1 MRINL
6 NLTEQAKERLG
17 DAAVVALLI
26 VAFLATGCGIPD
38 EQKGADSG
46 LPSESVGELTPVVH
60 IPTPAVEPAP
70 EPAVTE
76 RRPATFEE
84 GESAYREG
92 RYGEAVELFTSYNE
106 TKPSNPWGLYMLG
119 LSARKA
125 GNDRLAEVAFAEALS
140 KDPRHVKSLLNLS
153 RVLLETDRPEE
164 ALGEI
169 EFAIEIDS
177 TSGEALRLKGVA
189 LHDVGRVEEAIETYR
204 RALTLNDRD
213 VWTMNNLGFVYL
225 GEHRFVDALPPLA
238 RAVELEPEVAL
249 FQNNLGMALERSGYV
264 GSAVEAYR
272 AAVAADSSFAKARAN
287 LGRVEQWGVDLDIKA
302 DLRSFAELFV
312 QEIERWKSL
321 EAAAVEIPTDT
332 AVTDTIP

>member
-1 MRINL
+1 MRIHL

-38 EQKGADSG
+38 EQKRADSG
-46 LPSESVGELTPVVH
+46 LPSESLGELTPVVH
-60 IPTPAVEPAP
+60 IPTPAPA
-70 EPAVTE
+70 PAVTE

-84 GESAYREG
+84 AESAYREG

-125 GNDRLAEVAFAEALS
+125 GNDKLAEVAFTEALS

-153 RVLLETDRPEE
+153 RVLLETDRSEE

-189 LHDVGRVEEAIETYR
+189 LHDLGRVDEAVDAYR

-213 VWTMNNLGFVYL
+213 AWTMNNLGFVYL
-225 GEHRFVDALPPLA
+225 REHRFVDALPPLA
-238 RAVELEPEVAL
+238 RAVELDPGVAL
-249 FQNNLGMALERSGYV
+249 FENNLGMALERSGYV

-272 AAVAADSSFAKARAN
+272 AAVTADSSFGKARAN
-287 LGRVEQWGVDLDIKA
+287 LDRVEEWGVDLDIEA
-302 DLRSFAELFV
+302 DLRSFAELFE
-312 QEIERWKSL
+312 QEIERWKASR
-321 EAAAVEIPTDT
+321 EIPVELPSDT
-332 AVTDTIP
+332 TMRDTIP